1 MRFGNILV
9 QLLTVVALAYGALL
23 EGAVLIETVF
33 SWPGFG
39 SYLTGSLLLGDMN
52 AVMGCVLLVGVIF
65 VMLNLLSDMLYQF
78 FDPRTKSR
86 PFLWIRRFPGGAGE
100 GRQRLQRAAA
110 RAVGFI
116 GKMARNPLTAI
127 GGGIIFLLLVVAI
140 FAPLIAPYNPL
151 VQDLNS
157 ALVAP
162 NAQHWFG
169 TDEFGRDIFSRLVYG
184 SRITLYIVLL
194 VSVTVGPLGLLLGVS
209 AGYFGGKVD
218 MVLMR
223 VTDIFISFPSLVLAL
238 AFVAALGPGLEHV
251 VIAITLTA
259 WPPIARLARAETLS
273 LRQADF
279 ISASASAGRFIGPR
293 PLAPYRA
300 AVSPSVI
307 IRITMNMA
315 GIILTAAGLGFLG
328 LGAQPPEPEWG
339 AMISS
344 GRTYM
349 MECWWVVTIPGLA
362 ILINSL
368 AFNFLGDG
376 LRDILDPRS
385 E

>member
-1 MRFGNILV
+1 M
-9 QLLTVVALAYGALL
+9 
-23 EGAVLIETVF
+23 
-33 SWPGFG
+33 
-39 SYLTGSLLLGDMN
+39 
-52 AVMGCVLLVGVIF
+52 
-65 VMLNLLSDMLYQF
+65 
-78 FDPRTKSR
+78 
-86 PFLWIRRFPGGAGE
+86 
-100 GRQRLQRAAA
+100 
-110 RAVGFI
+110 
-116 GKMARNPLTAI
+116 
-127 GGGIIFLLLVVAI
+127 
-140 FAPLIAPYNPL
+140 
-151 VQDLNS
+151 
-157 ALVAP
+157 
-162 NAQHWFG
+162 
-169 TDEFGRDIFSRLVYG
+169 
-184 SRITLYIVLL
+184 LL

-223 VTDIFISFPSLVLAL
+223 VTDIFIPSES
-238 AFVAALGPGLEHV
+238 GPGAGVCRRFQTGLEHV

-279 ISASASAGRFIGPR
+279 ISAVRLQGASSARVLWRHIV
-293 PLAPYRA
+293 PLCL
-300 AVSPSVI
+300 PSVI

>member
-1 MRFGNILV
+1 M
-9 QLLTVVALAYGALL
+9 TV
-23 EGAVLIETVF
+23 
-33 SWPGFG
+33 
-39 SYLTGSLLLGDMN
+39 SLDSP
-52 AVMGCVLLVGVIF
+52 
-65 VMLNLLSDMLYQF
+65 LS
-78 FDPRTKSR
+78 
-86 PFLWIRRFPGGAGE
+86 GGAGE

-127 GGGIIFLLLVVAI
+127 GGGIIFLLLMVAI

-273 LRQADF
+273 APGRFYLRR
-279 ISASASAGRFIGPR
+279 ASAGRFIGPR

-300 AVSPSVI
+300 AVSALGHYPYHHEYGRDHSD
-307 IRITMNMA
+307 RGRPRLSRPRRAAARA
-315 GIILTAAGLGFLG
+315 GVGSDDLQWAHLYDGVLVGRNHSGAGDSD
-328 LGAQPPEPEWG
+328 Q
-339 AMISS
+339 
-344 GRTYM
+344 
-349 MECWWVVTIPGLA
+349 
-362 ILINSL
+362 
-368 AFNFLGDG
+368 
-376 LRDILDPRS
+376 
-385 E
+385 

>member
-1 MRFGNILV
+1 MTIS
-9 QLLTVVALAYGALL
+9 L
-23 EGAVLIETVF
+23 E
-33 SWPGFG
+33 SP
-39 SYLTGSLLLGDMN
+39 LG
-52 AVMGCVLLVGVIF
+52 
-65 VMLNLLSDMLYQF
+65 
-78 FDPRTKSR
+78 
-86 PFLWIRRFPGGAGE
+86 GE
-100 GRQRLQRAAA
+100 GRESRQRLKR
-110 RAVGFI
+110 RLLRCGGFI
-116 GKMARNPLTAI
+116 SQMARNPLTAI
-127 GGGIIFLLLVVAI
+127 GGGIVLLLLIVAL
-140 FAPLIAPYNPL
+140 FAPWICTVP
-151 VQDLNS
+151 S
-157 ALVAP
+157 ADTKPRPGPQSPPSAR
-162 NAQHWFG
+162 HWFG

-184 SRITLYIVLL
+184 SRITIYIVLL
-194 VSVTVGPLGLLLGVS
+194 VSLTVGPLGLLLGVS

-218 MVLMR
+218 TVLMR

-279 ISASASAGRFIGPR
+279 VSAVRLQGAS
-293 PLAPYRA
+293 PLRVLWRHIVPLCL
-300 AVSPSVI
+300 PSVI

-344 GRTYM
+344 GRSYM

>member
-1 MRFGNILV
+1 M
-9 QLLTVVALAYGALL
+9 TV
-23 EGAVLIETVF
+23 
-33 SWPGFG
+33 
-39 SYLTGSLLLGDMN
+39 SLDSP
-52 AVMGCVLLVGVIF
+52 
-65 VMLNLLSDMLYQF
+65 LS
-78 FDPRTKSR
+78 
-86 PFLWIRRFPGGAGE
+86 GGAGE
-100 GRQRLQRAAA
+100 GRQRLQRAVA

-127 GGGIIFLLLVVAI
+127 GGGIIFMLLVVAI

-279 ISASASAGRFIGPR
+279 ISAVRLQGASSARVLWRHIV
-293 PLAPYRA
+293 PLCL
-300 AVSPSVI
+300 PSVI